1 MTIFVYAH
9 TLSNF
14 CVSSI
19 SHRAAHSHSHT
30 HLYDSQQC
38 TDGHPTS
45 IHCREC
51 KTNHEYYYCKLNGSL
66 TLVYFCGKN
75 PKLNAYTFFLVAI
88 IIGFR
93 SGKGQIHFTLSICTF
108 MKHYLYSWQFTE
120 YVQETMRNTT
130 AMVMNRYCAEN
141 YEACRQTVPIARTR

>member
-1 MTIFVYAH
+1 MCLNGGTFNTSTGMCDCPTGFTGSNCSGKISCSAALSQLCKLRLILFYSYVFMANILPCSFKTMTIFVHPH

-14 CVSSI
+14 CVSYI
-19 SHRAAHSHSHT
+19 SHRAAHSHT

-75 PKLNAYTFFLVAI
+75 PKLNVYTFFLVAI
-88 IIGFR
+88 
-93 SGKGQIHFTLSICTF
+93 
-108 MKHYLYSWQFTE
+108 
-120 YVQETMRNTT
+120 
-130 AMVMNRYCAEN
+130 
-141 YEACRQTVPIARTR
+141 